1 MKKNVLMAA
10 IAAVVSVGAYAG
22 FNSYR
27 ANSGS
32 SDLLLENAEA
42 LSEGEIVTLPCVY
55 QPLSKCRFF
64 AQDKEGNLGEM
75 TIDSMVKK

>member
-1 MKKNVLMAA
+1 MKKKVLMAA

-42 LSEGEIVTLPCVY
+42 LSTDEVVTFPCVVA
-55 QPLSKCRFF
+55 PGKKCTFP
-64 AQDKEGNLGEM
+64 AEDADGNKGEA
-75 TIDSMVKK
+75 TIDGMKKK